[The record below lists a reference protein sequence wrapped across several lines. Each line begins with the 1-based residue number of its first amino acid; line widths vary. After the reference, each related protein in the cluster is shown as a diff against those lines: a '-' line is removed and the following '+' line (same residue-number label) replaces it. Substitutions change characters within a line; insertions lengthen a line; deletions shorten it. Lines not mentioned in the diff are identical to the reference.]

1 VFARVKALVFFFIY
15 AIVLRVR
22 IFKYKWFHR
31 FADKEGITDNELKEI
46 VKQLE
51 KGQFYADLGGG
62 VYKMQLARSGEGKS
76 GGYRVI
82 VIFKSEFRTFFTYC
96 FPKSKRDNIEDD
108 ELRFYKKQAKKN
120 LALTEEQ
127 IDQWLIAQTLIE
139 VEQGEENEIQK

>member
-1 VFARVKALVFFFIY
+1 M
-15 AIVLRVR
+15 R

-31 FADKEGITDNELKEI
+31 FANKEGITDNELREI

-51 KGQFYADLGGG
+51 KGQFYANLGGG
-62 VYKMQLARSGEGKS
+62 VYKMQLARPSEGKS

-96 FPKSKRDNIEDD
+96 FPKSKRDNIEDE

-127 IDQWLIAQTLIE
+127 INQWLRAKTLIE
-139 VEQGEENEIQK
+139 IEQGEENEIQK